1 MERKGIILAG
11 GSGTRLHPLTIHT
24 SKQLLPIYDKPMI
37 YYPLC
42 TLMSVGIKNI
52 LIISTPQDINN
63 YKSLLGNGN
72 RWGIKIKYEIQPKPE
87 GIAQALLIG
96 DDFINN
102 HPSVLILGDNF
113 FYGSGLEQTLI
124 KVNEIKEGAHVFAYS
139 VKDPERYGVVEFDE
153 DEKVLSIEEKP
164 KKPKSNYAVTGLYFY
179 DSNAPTYAK
188 SLQPSKRGELEI
200 TDLNNFYIN
209 NDSMKVEKL
218 DSGHAWFDMGTTEDF
233 FSTGSF
239 VRTIQERQ
247 GLLVCSPHEI
257 AYRNGWISESQFQ
270 DYINKIDGSE
280 YSDNLKSIFFD

>member
-1 MERKGIILAG
+1 MHFDECWNKEYFDNFYTTKILTTTKVCWEME
-11 GSGTRLHPLTIHT
+11 
-24 SKQLLPIYDKPMI
+24 
-37 YYPLC
+37 
-42 TLMSVGIKNI
+42 
-52 LIISTPQDINN
+52 
-63 YKSLLGNGN
+63 

-164 KKPKSNYAVTGLYFY
+164 KKPKKSNYAVTGLYFY

-218 DSGHAWFDMGTTEDF
+218 DSGHAWFDMGTHD
-233 FSTGSF
+233 SLLDASIF
-239 VRTIQERQ
+239 VKSLEKRQ
-247 GLLVCSPHEI
+247 GSKIACPEEI
-257 AYRNGWISESQFQ
+257 SFKKNFITAEQLKNLIDDFNGSLYGRIFKKIFCDFMECIDTKIKEVKLIKPKIHRDSRGFFRNLS
-270 DYINKIDGSE
+270 K
-280 YSDNLKSIFFD
+280 KSF

>member
-42 TLMSVGIKNI
+42 TLMSVGIKDI

-124 KVNEIKEGAHVFAYS
+124 KVIPLLHSG
-139 VKDPERYGVVEFDE
+139 E
-153 DEKVLSIEEKP
+153 DQYFLSC
-164 KKPKSNYAVTGLYFY
+164 NRL
-179 DSNAPTYAK
+179 K
-188 SLQPSKRGELEI
+188 SLQIAITPAFAECLGIKVTRDGLVSLMPRNYRGLNVGASVGLGVHSG
-200 TDLNNFYIN
+200 DL
-209 NDSMKVEKL
+209 
-218 DSGHAWFDMGTTEDF
+218 
-233 FSTGSF
+233 
-239 VRTIQERQ
+239 
-247 GLLVCSPHEI
+247 LL
-257 AYRNGWISESQFQ
+257 
-270 DYINKIDGSE
+270 
-280 YSDNLKSIFFD
+280 